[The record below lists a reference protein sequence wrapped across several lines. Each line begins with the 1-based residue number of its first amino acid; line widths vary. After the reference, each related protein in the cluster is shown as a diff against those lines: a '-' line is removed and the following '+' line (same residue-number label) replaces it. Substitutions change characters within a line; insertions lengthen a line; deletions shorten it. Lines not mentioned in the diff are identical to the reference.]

1 MDRSTDQ
8 LEFRDKDF
16 DLDSP
21 RGIKFGGVSSKKR
34 LLTGGVVVL
43 LLAVVGLA
51 VALGVVLSRGPPPK
65 GNVNGASTHGPTA
78 PPAGTALPGR
88 ERRYNGEVVL
98 TFVRGEPASFSDDLA
113 DGASALFV
121 ELATY
126 IEREINAIFSEGDLK
141 NVYSDTEV
149 TGFAED
155 DSGIVAN
162 FVLRLRSSKFPAE
175 ITATFRNGLGGA
187 ENNLLGTGGYVILPE
202 SLVIQGE
209 GDVTTTKLQMTLT
222 AMAGLPAQYTDSL
235 GDENSADFQKHAV
248 AIEESVDILFQG
260 SDIASTYEGCKVV
273 SFRSAPSGGVLMEI
287 EIYQAVDAAVAAV
300 HLANIFETRLG
311 GGLNNILGSEGYFVD
326 PGSLLAVPSWLGDD
340 VVPGP
345 ELSCPPGFSEPP
357 LILISLDGFRA
368 DYLLRNVT
376 PYLGKLSRYGSHA
389 PYMRAQ
395 YPTKTFT
402 NHYTQV
408 TGLYPESHGIVDNLM
423 YDNVFRA
430 TFRLSSSEA
439 KKARWWGGEPLWNTV
454 EQQGLKAATYF
465 WPGSDVDIQGMRPS
479 YYYDYDGSVSYEDRV
494 DQVLQWL
501 ELPQN
506 ERPSL
511 LITYFDQ
518 PDLAGHINGPD
529 SEAVYKEMMRVDAV
543 IGRLMDG
550 LLARNLSDC
559 VNVVVVADHGMTPT
573 SCDRVV
579 FLEDLIDIS
588 PLYVSRDGTLM
599 RVTRSFYAPE
609 SYVWDPDGLVKNL
622 TCADDHF
629 TPHTKQAGLPK
640 RLHYANNRRIEDVV
654 CTVQD
659 EWLFARTHSF
669 SRCEGGE
676 HGYDNDFRN
685 MSALFTAYGPAFH
698 QGLVVDPFGNIEL
711 YNMFCDLLGVTP
723 APNNGTRGSLNHL
736 LRQPR
741 ATPPPQEDGLDPA
754 MTCSFPSTA
763 SDYDS
768 IIDATMSGCL
778 CNVDQW
784 STYDQNLNLTDSQ
797 VSEYQQLHLPSG
809 TPQNVFTPEYCV
821 LTTAKYVTSFSQ
833 QYVMPMWTAF
843 TLDQTT
849 QGLSSEIADC
859 LRTDVRLPAGQAAS
873 CSEYQNTS
881 LSTGFLYPPG
891 LSADLTGQM
900 DALVMSNVV
909 PQYRGFKEGI
919 WNFTMSLAASWAQTY
934 QGVHV
939 VAGPIFDYNF
949 DGVRDNITADYMR
962 FVEDTVTGV
971 PTRIP
976 LPTHYFV
983 TVTRCDGDNPPT
995 VTCPRWQVVSF
1006 ILPHADSTPT
1016 CMPMREYLSMHVAR
1030 VKDVELLTGLT
1041 FYRDLPVTEA
1051 TRLRV
1056 HLPET
1061 QDLWAWA

>member
-1 MDRSTDQ
+1 MDRSSDR

-16 DLDSP
+16 GLEESP
-21 RGIKFGGVSSKKR
+21 RDIKFGGGVSSKKR
-34 LLTGGVVVL
+34 LFTGGVVVL

-51 VALGVVLSRGPPPK
+51 VGLGVVLSRGPPK
-65 GNVNGASTHGPTA
+65 GNVNGGSTHVPTA
-78 PPAGTALPGR
+78 PPAGTVLPGR

-98 TFVRGEPASFSDDLA
+98 SFVRGEPASFSDDLT

-126 IEREINAIFSEGDLK
+126 LEREIDSLFSEGDLK
-141 NVYSDTEV
+141 NIYSDSEV
-149 TGFAED
+149 TSFAED
-155 DSGIVAN
+155 DSGVVAK

-175 ITATFRNGLGGA
+175 ITEVFRAGLGGA
-187 ENNLLGTGGYVILPE
+187 ENNLLGAGGYVILPE

-209 GDVTTTKLQMTLT
+209 GDVTTTKLEMALT
-222 AMAGLPAQYTDSL
+222 AMAGLPAEYTDSL
-235 GDENSADFQKHAV
+235 GDKTSADFQKHAV
-248 AIEESVDILFQG
+248 AIQEAIDTLFQG
-260 SDIASTYEGCKVV
+260 SDVTSTYEGCMVA
-273 SFRSAPSGGVLMEI
+273 SFRSAPSGGVLVEL
-287 EIYQAVDAAVAAV
+287 EIYQAVAGAVSAV
-300 HLANIFETRLG
+300 QLANIFKTRLG
-311 GGLNNILGSEGYFVD
+311 GELDNILGSEGYFVD
-326 PGSLLAVPSWLGDD
+326 PDSLLAVPSWLDED

-345 ELSCPPGFSEPP
+345 EPSCPPGFSEPP
-357 LILISLDGFRA
+357 LILISMDGFRA
-368 DYLLRNVT
+368 DYLLRNIT
-376 PYLGKLSRYGSHA
+376 PYLGKMSRYGTHA

-402 NHYTQV
+402 NHYTIV
-408 TGLYPESHGIVDNLM
+408 TGLYAESHGIVDNLM
-423 YDNVFRA
+423 YDEEFRA
-430 TFRLSSSEA
+430 TFRITSSEA

-465 WPGSDVDIQGMRPS
+465 WPGSDVDIQGMRPTH
-479 YYYDYDGSVSYEDRV
+479 YYDYDGAVPDEDRI
-494 DQVLQWL
+494 DQTLQWL

-518 PDLAGHINGPD
+518 PDLAGHQEGPD
-529 SEAVYKEMMRVDAV
+529 SEAVNKEMMHVDAMM
-543 IGRLMDG
+543 GRLMDG

-579 FLEDLIDIS
+579 YLEDLMDIS

-609 SYVWDPDGLVKNL
+609 SYVWDPNGLVKNL
-622 TCADDHF
+622 TCVDDHF
-629 TPHTKQAGLPK
+629 MPHTKQAGLPK

-654 CTVQD
+654 CTVED

-669 SRCEGGE
+669 RYCDGGE

-685 MSALFTAYGPAFH
+685 MSALFIAYGPAFH
-698 QGLVVDPFGNIEL
+698 QGLVVEPFGNIEL
-711 YNMFCDLLGVTP
+711 YNMFSDILGVTP
-723 APNNGTRGSLNHL
+723 VPNNGTRGSLNHF

-741 ATPPPQEDGLDPA
+741 AIPPQEDGLAPT
-754 MTCSFPSTA
+754 MTCSFPDTTP
-763 SDYDS
+763 DYDS
-768 IIDATMSGCL
+768 ILDTTMSGCL
-778 CNVDQW
+778 CNVPQW
-784 STYDQNLNLTDSQ
+784 RTYDQSLNLTDSE
-797 VSEYQQLHLPSG
+797 VSQYQQLHLPTG
-809 TPQNVFTPEYCV
+809 MPQNRFTPDYCV
-821 LTTAKYVTSFSQ
+821 LTTSNYVTSFSQ

-843 TLDQTT
+843 TLEQTT

-859 LRTDVRLPAGQAAS
+859 LRTDVRLPAGHAAS
-873 CSEYQNTS
+873 CSEYENAS

-891 LSADLTGQM
+891 LSDDISGQM
-900 DALVMSNVV
+900 EALVMSNVV
-909 PQYRGFKEGI
+909 PQYLGFKEGI
-919 WNFTMSLAASWAQTY
+919 WNFTMGLVASWAQTY

-939 VAGPIFDYNF
+939 VTGPIFDYNF
-949 DGVRDNITADYMR
+949 DGVRDNVTADYMR
-962 FVEDTVTGV
+962 FVEDTATGA

-983 TVTRCDGDNPPT
+983 TFTRCDGGSLPT
-995 VTCPRWQVVSF
+995 DRCPRWQVVSF

-1016 CMPMREYLSMHVAR
+1016 CMPPREYLSMHVAR

-1051 TRLRV
+1051 IRLKI
-1056 HLPET
+1056 HLPEA